1 MYIEN
6 ETLYIDT
13 RIDFE
18 ECEQLLQNSKES
30 TKIIVQTNDIHPA
43 AMQILFCL
51 SKEKQIEVEDSFNQ
65 RLFENLKFTNE

>member
-1 MYIEN
+1 MYTEN

-43 AMQILFCL
+43 AMQILFAYQKRNR
-51 SKEKQIEVEDSFNQ
+51 SK
-65 RLFENLKFTNE
+65 